1 MTVKVEINAKTLK
14 NRNIRTTSDFIE
26 RQQMKLMLSGA
37 LIVLGVMKLSEIN
50 QTNPAVGI
58 PVTIVLTSAWMVEL
72 FRELKKARR

>member
-1 MTVKVEINAKTLK
+1 
-14 NRNIRTTSDFIE
+14 
-26 RQQMKLMLSGA
+26 MKLMLSGA

-58 PVTIVLTSAWMVEL
+58 PVTIVLTSAWVIEI

>member
-1 MTVKVEINAKTLK
+1 MLHVEIDTKSLKT
-14 NRNIRTTSDFIE
+14 IHVRTTSDFTE

-50 QTNPAVGI
+50 QTNPAVGV
-58 PVTIVLTSAWMVEL
+58 PVTIVLTSAWAIEI